1 MIDDGSATPQGEKIV
16 DEHDGWDESAYK
28 FRLRCEGFFDLC
40 GGLLKLHNICGPSAN
55 LSGDVDKA
63 RKLHEKICDDF
74 LGGKDA

>member
-1 MIDDGSATPQGEKIV
+1 MTDHVGLDTSYLDATT
-16 DEHDGWDESAYK
+16 
-28 FRLRCEGFFDLC
+28 FRNRCAAFYDLC

-74 LGGKDA
+74 IGNTGKGE

>member
-1 MIDDGSATPQGEKIV
+1 MAPPQGEKIV

-55 LSGDVDKA
+55 DEITEQLDIVLGVHK
-63 RKLHEKICDDF
+63 KICDDF
-74 LGGKDA
+74 LGG